1 MPIPHCKGT
10 SQGACT
16 PSFGGAETTSVSKG
30 KSLNLSV
37 ALTSSDQST
46 EDKGRQEV
54 KALNDQN
61 PQNWSAKKEF
71 SDLLIEKN

>member
-1 MPIPHCKGT
+1 MPIPQCKGT

-16 PSFGGAETTSVSKG
+16 PSLGGAETTSVSKG

-37 ALTSSDQST
+37 ALTSSDKST
-46 EDKGRQEV
+46 DDKGRQEV

-71 SDLLIEKN
+71 TDLLIEKN